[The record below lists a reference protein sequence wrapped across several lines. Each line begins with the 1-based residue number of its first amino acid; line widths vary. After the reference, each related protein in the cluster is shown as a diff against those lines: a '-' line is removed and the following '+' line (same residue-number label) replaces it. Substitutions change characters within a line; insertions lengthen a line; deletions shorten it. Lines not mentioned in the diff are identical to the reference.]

1 MEPPPLRT
9 ARELSFRIHSNT
21 WKLRGITRT
30 KNPSI
35 IRGTHPDECNQLRIH
50 WNEYK
55 NVCYR
60 TRIRCRTARF
70 TGRTSPT
77 TFLTICLAVI
87 IIFYLN

>member
-35 IRGTHPDECNQLRIH
+35 IRDTHPDECDQFRVYWHEKNNSLKYKLITR
-50 WNEYK
+50 EY
-55 NVCYR
+55 
-60 TRIRCRTARF
+60 TR
-70 TGRTSPT
+70 
-77 TFLTICLAVI
+77 
-87 IIFYLN
+87 YD